1 MRHGRRGIL
10 PAVAVLAVACLG
22 AYQVWGQLDGTT
34 VESRETLLAEAMP
47 AGYGWNLVSELELEG
62 YLIGGALDNE
72 GQSALAVFEPT
83 VWEGYRLREAVS
95 YGADV
100 ARNHVRINETWYD
113 IAWFGGAATEYAEI
127 TYTVDGE
134 IQGPYRYDTTEMP
147 VLCHPA
153 PASSYTVSVTYYDGA
168 GGQYGEPP
176 AASVHP

>member
-72 GQSALAVFEPT
+72 GQSWNDTGLNPDIDAALSADEQSAYYDFTIDTDPQINRAVSTAQALA
-83 VWEGYRLREAVS
+83 G
-95 YGADV
+95 
-100 ARNHVRINETWYD
+100 
-113 IAWFGGAATEYAEI
+113 
-127 TYTVDGE
+127 
-134 IQGPYRYDTTEMP
+134 QG
-147 VLCHPA
+147 
-153 PASSYTVSVTYYDGA
+153 
-168 GGQYGEPP
+168 
-176 AASVHP
+176 